1 MQSRKIMV
9 EDSIESAKLVA
20 ENSAQKI
27 QLFFERDLSLARTL
41 ASGLSIFNELDTTI
55 WQQFF
60 MSMYVPIVENN
71 PHIYTLWDSWEHYS
85 YVPGYTKTYGRFC
98 MTVYRENDKIYKKLD
113 RRSLTGDPEVYA
125 EFKADNVEDI
135 FEPYLDEVL
144 KGDYRHLMTTV
155 AAPIQQNGK
164 YVGIIG
170 IDLTLKYLQK
180 LLEEVKPH
188 EGSYAFLISMKG
200 IIAAHPDT
208 SLIYKNLTDVYPDEV
223 KKYKLLD
230 IIKNGKETH
239 YVQSRE
245 DNKDHLTV
253 FTPVKVGNSKSV
265 WSLAYSVPMKV
276 IIDKA
281 NKSVII
287 SLVVGFVGLLIMVVI
302 VVFVSNNL
310 IRPISLI
317 TKTLGRISL
326 GEINEDMVLSLHT
339 GDEIEI
345 MANALSHSIKGLAD
359 KSQFA
364 TKIGQGDYSTQLEL
378 LSEKDELG
386 KSLIE
391 MQGSLIKAREEE
403 RSRQEEEQK

>member
-1 MQSRKIMV
+1 MYSVSIGYILMQSRKIMV

-144 KGDYRHLMTTV
+144 EGDYRHLMTTV

-208 SLIYKNLTDVYPDEV
+208 SLIYKNLTDVYPTG

-245 DNKDHLTV
+245 DSKD
-253 FTPVKVGNSKSV
+253 P
-265 WSLAYSVPMKV
+265 
-276 IIDKA
+276 
-281 NKSVII
+281 
-287 SLVVGFVGLLIMVVI
+287 
-302 VVFVSNNL
+302 
-310 IRPISLI
+310 
-317 TKTLGRISL
+317 
-326 GEINEDMVLSLHT
+326 
-339 GDEIEI
+339 
-345 MANALSHSIKGLAD
+345 
-359 KSQFA
+359 
-364 TKIGQGDYSTQLEL
+364 
-378 LSEKDELG
+378 
-386 KSLIE
+386 
-391 MQGSLIKAREEE
+391 
-403 RSRQEEEQK
+403 